1 MVVVVGGGIRKRS
14 GECGKHERLG
24 GSIWWE
30 SAAIWENQGCTSP
43 GEVNGAGFF
52 LMARLEP
59 KQIVVFVGFVARQGT
74 WVRALKL
81 PRQAAEERK
90 L

>member
-1 MVVVVGGGIRKRS
+1 MVGERSHMGKPRLHLPWRSKRA
-14 GECGKHERLG
+14 R
-24 GSIWWE
+24 I
-30 SAAIWENQGCTSP
+30 
-43 GEVNGAGFF
+43 FF